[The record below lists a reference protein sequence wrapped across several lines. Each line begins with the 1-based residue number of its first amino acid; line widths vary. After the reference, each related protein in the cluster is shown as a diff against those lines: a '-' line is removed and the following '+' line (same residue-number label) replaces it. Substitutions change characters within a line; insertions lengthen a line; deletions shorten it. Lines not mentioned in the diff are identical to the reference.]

1 MREIFTPFTILLSF
15 ISTVSDKIALRF
27 RRCANEQELR
37 VHKKCHVNNTE
48 EMKCCVCN
56 KEAPGT
62 KPWYALMRH
71 ILSKH
76 PGVVPPRVECGICS
90 K

>member
-1 MREIFTPFTILLSF
+1 MRLTLDF
-15 ISTVSDKIALRF
+15 IIF

-37 VHKKCHVNNTE
+37 VHKNCHIE
-48 EMKCCVCN
+48 GSDSMRCCVCQ
-56 KEAPGT
+56 KDAPGT

-76 PGVVPPRVECGICS
+76 PGVVPPRIECNICS
-90 K
+90 EYMY